1 MATSATGA
9 STVLLDPIA
18 QTFIIDDSTFSRGA
32 FLSSVDLFFK
42 TKPSV
47 NIPVTVSI
55 VTTLNGYPTNRVLD
69 YSLVSLL
76 PSAINVS
83 SNPQY
88 LDNTAYTRFTFSAP
102 VFINSAVLYALVI
115 QSNAS
120 GYELWVAQQN
130 DFPIASSVKLL
141 PTDAT
146 PSNLS
151 KIQKSPYLGAF
162 FQSQNGITYT
172 PDDTKDL
179 MFTINRCVFNT
190 TANPSV
196 NFFVPSGLYYSK
208 QIESNTQV
216 LTNTFTAN
224 IEFDEINT
232 STTQYV
238 PNSTSISYTYRTTLK
253 SDGSLTAAQ
262 NINPGE
268 FGTPTDKS
276 IKLNDFRGR
285 RVLVP
290 TENSSFY
297 LTATM
302 QSSDNKLTP
311 ILSDDGLKLYT
322 VRNSINNLGLSNGV
336 ITVANTGSGYLS
348 GGSGIMTGNVT
359 VSAPDLPGGQQ
370 ALVAANVVS
379 GNIISVFVTT
389 EGSGYSVTPTISIS
403 AANTTPANV
412 VVTGETSVTG
422 GNALCRYQTYPV
434 TLAQDNDSGDLRV
447 YFTAY
452 RPVNTD
458 IHIYYKLLSRNDTQ
472 VFENGYWQKMTIVNG
487 SNRFSTFDDQLYE
500 FEAAPGINNIAN
512 NFVRYTSSASGV
524 TYNDFYKYA
533 IKVVMTSSDPT
544 FAPYLKDL
552 RVIALPEGV
561 SG

>member
-1 MATSATGA
+1 MTTSATGA

-18 QTFIIDDSTFSRGA
+18 QTFIIDDTSFSRGA

-42 TKPSV
+42 TKPTV
-47 NIPVTVSI
+47 NVPVTISI
-55 VTTLNGYPTNRVLD
+55 VTTLNGYPTSKVLD
-69 YSLVSLL
+69 YSLVNLL
-76 PSAINVS
+76 PTDVKTS

-88 LDNTAYTRFTFSAP
+88 LDTTAYTRFRFPAP
-102 VFINSAVLYALVI
+102 VFINSAVLYALII
-115 QSNAS
+115 QSNSS

-141 PTDAT
+141 PTDST

-151 KIQKSPYLGAF
+151 KIQKSPYVGSF

-190 TANPSV
+190 AANPSL
-196 NFFVPSGLYYSK
+196 NFFVPAGLSYTK
-208 QIESNTQV
+208 QIDSNTPIV
-216 LTNTFTAN
+216 SAFSAN
-224 IEFDEINT
+224 VEYDEINT

-238 PNSTSISYTYRTTLK
+238 PTGTAVSYTYRTTLQ
-253 SDGSLTAAQ
+253 SDGSLSAAQ
-262 NINPGE
+262 SINPGE
-268 FGTPTDKS
+268 FGTPADNN
-276 IKLNDFRGR
+276 IRLNDFRGR

-297 LTATM
+297 LTASM
-302 QSSDNKLTP
+302 QTSDNRLSP
-311 ILSDDGLKLYT
+311 ILSDDGLRLYT
-322 VRNSINNLGLSNGV
+322 IRHSINNLGISNGV
-336 ITVANTGSGYLS
+336 ITVANTGTGYLAGANGTLS
-348 GGSGIMTGNVT
+348 APDIT
-359 VSAPDLPGGQQ
+359 VSAPDIAGGQQ
-370 ALVAANVVS
+370 AFVSANVQS
-379 GNIISVFVTT
+379 GNIVSVFVTT
-389 EGSGYSVTPTISIS
+389 IGSGYSVTPTITIS

-412 VVTGETSVTG
+412 VVTGETSVRG

-434 TLAQDNDSGDLRV
+434 TLAQGNDSGDLRV

-458 IHIYYKLLSRNDTQ
+458 VHIYYKLLSRNDTQ
-472 VFENGYWQKMTIVNG
+472 VFENGYWQKMTLING
-487 SNRFSTFDDQLYE
+487 ANRFSSFNDQLYE
-500 FEAAPGINNIAN
+500 FEAAPGVNNIAD
-512 NFVRYTSSASGV
+512 NFVSYTSSETGV
-524 TYNDFYKYA
+524 THNDFYKYA

-544 FAPYLKDL
+544 FSPYLKDL
-552 RVIALPEGV
+552 RVIALPEGI